1 MDSPAPAA
9 TQANGVAALSRPDS
23 PASINSSTKRK
34 RESTDDNA
42 ADPNAAEQPEQPIN
56 GVHASQDR
64 KALVGDFFGVL
75 ERYAPPCRPPL
86 CCHGCSIAPP
96 LPAPSSLSWIC

>member
-1 MDSPAPAA
+1 MDSPALAA
-9 TQANGVAALSRPDS
+9 TQVNGVAALSRPDS

-34 RESTDDNA
+34 RESTDA
-42 ADPNAAEQPEQPIN
+42 NAAEQPEQPIN

-96 LPAPSSLSWIC
+96 PPAPSPLSRIC

>member
-1 MDSPAPAA
+1 MASPSLVA

-23 PASINSSTKRK
+23 PASINSSKRK
-34 RESTDDNA
+34 RESTDDNE
-42 ADPNAAEQPEQPIN
+42 ADPTAAEQPKQPVN

-75 ERYAPPCRPPL
+75 ERYAPPCRQPL

-96 LPAPSSLSWIC
+96 LPAPSSLR